1 MSNKND
7 DKISAIGQNSMDD
20 YVTINKN
27 SNYSKTP
34 LNAFIERYN
43 KNILP
48 IISNKDFINNYVIQN
63 RAIDSFIS
71 QIGNYSNVILNGMSS
86 FINDTNLFG
95 YISDYLK
102 KYQSISKSFL
112 EVLKVLSTSRLT
124 KEDSII
130 LNKYYWVI
138 PFEYDYLK
146 LTKLKKYKTRA
157 NFEKYMSKYFTIKRT
172 KKLFYKTRKQFNEN
186 DKKVLLRQI
195 EESYFNGNY
204 AICITSLMTLFDS
217 STMTLL
223 EPNCDNQH
231 ASYKVINAMLDFF
244 SEDSDSGFG
253 CEFYLK
259 VDILN
264 NFIGKLYVNVT
275 YLKESRRK
283 LLLSRHLN
291 SHGIRYLNDKINVL
305 RLLNALYYCNLVI
318 EQAGLNEQFKKDGK
332 KFVIK

>member
-27 SNYSKTP
+27 SNDSKTP

-71 QIGNYSNVILNGMSS
+71 QIGNYSNGMSS